1 MRIPKKGELVYIKQL
16 HPFDEY
22 KYPYFE
28 AFGVMG
34 DLYPNNP
41 MNLGGYFKFSITEPN
56 IVHNRRRMGRHSV
69 YQNTGLTWRRIRTVS
84 FQKLKLLVRNYNMK
98 KIQRKNLQRQNLQRL
113 SA

>member
-1 MRIPKKGELVYIKQL
+1 MGIPKTGDLVYIKQL

-56 IVHNRRRMGRHSV
+56 VVRNRRSMGRHRV
-69 YQNTGLTWRRIRTVS
+69 YQNTGLTWGRIRTVS
-84 FQKLKLLVRNYNMK
+84 FQKLKLLVKAYKLRRLER
-98 KIQRKNLQRQNLQRL
+98 QNLQRQNVQRL